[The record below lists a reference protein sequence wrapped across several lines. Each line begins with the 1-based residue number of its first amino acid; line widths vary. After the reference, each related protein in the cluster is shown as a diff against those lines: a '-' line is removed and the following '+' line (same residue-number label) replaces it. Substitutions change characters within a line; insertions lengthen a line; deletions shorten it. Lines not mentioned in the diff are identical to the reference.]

1 MSDEPRERG
10 MLLEGRTLEGERIEQ
25 RFGGD
30 RYRVVC
36 NTPYA
41 LQLQRGEGYPRR
53 GDRDERDYRD
63 DREYR
68 AYRDNLDA
76 RDLRVEAPRKQ
87 RVAEVQREQR
97 DLDVWLQFAGK
108 TASLERRCV
117 LAALDGGAGICPRAP
132 AAEEENEAVFPASQ
146 TVAWLKVEVRP
157 APAPP
162 PRPAV
167 EAVPEPFYYDAA
179 GAVHVLEPAGPAE
192 PEEDEGNYVALSVT
206 ARF

>member
-1 MSDEPRERG
+1 
-10 MLLEGRTLEGERIEQ
+10 MLLEGWTHEGERIEHH
-25 RFGGD
+25 FGGD
-30 RYRVVC
+30 SYRVVC

-41 LQLQRGEGYPRR
+41 LHLQRGESFPR
-53 GDRDERDYRD
+53 RDYRD
-63 DREYR
+63 DHDYREYR
-68 AYRDNLDA
+68 NP
-76 RDLRVEAPRKQ
+76 RDLRVEAPRSL
-87 RVAEVQREQR
+87 RAEVQREQR

-157 APAPP
+157 APVPP

-179 GAVHVLEPAGPAE
+179 GAIHVLERAGLAE
-192 PEEDEGNYVALSVT
+192 PEEDEGDYVALSVT